1 MVGEALPFSRQRSR
15 PGILATS
22 IALVILLTLTAG
34 SALAQESRGSVTG
47 RVVDSSGGVLPGVA
61 VSVVNNGTNAA
72 TNVVTTEAGT
82 YTALYLLPGT
92 YTVTATLTGFKT
104 VKQGDI
110 IVRVGDRVVIDL
122 TMAPGGVEEQVLV
135 TAQSP
140 VLETGTATMGQVID
154 AKLISEIPLGDG
166 TAYGLTRLIPGATF
180 ERSYALQRPMDND
193 NLRGMT
199 VTGTISSEFSIDG
212 SSNVVSQA
220 RAGIQPPAEAIQEFK
235 VETAAYDAQVGH
247 TGAGSVNLALK
258 SGTNRL
264 SLAGSFY
271 NRDESRSEDLFASK
285 RNNTGKTTRDYN
297 RFGATGSGPIIKN
310 KTFFM
315 ASFEKLQDDTEESF
329 TTSVPTEKMR
339 NGDFSELLGAGV
351 QIFNPF
357 SARLV
362 NGIVTREPFTGNII
376 PREMLNPIALNV
388 LKYYPM
394 PNLPGTAD
402 LQSNLFVDQPWTYA
416 YNFQMVRIDHQWSGG
431 QRTYGRWLRNFRR
444 EERFNYAGLQN
455 GINIS
460 QGGTDRFN
468 RNFAFG
474 HTAVLT
480 PSTVLDVKASWLRF
494 NDDLKPHELIDPAI
508 LGFPAS
514 TLSLFGGYQFIPR
527 FTIEGGPAAGGTV
540 ATLGA
545 QQSGF
550 NTGRTQP
557 FYNVQFAPTLTWTKG
572 EHTIRV
578 GYDWRQLRQV
588 EVNQGWRGGAFGF
601 DSGFTRSAS
610 NATGRYGHGIAAF
623 LLGLP
628 TTSSFIELRP
638 EQDFA
643 VVSHG
648 FFAHDDWRVSDR
660 LTLNIGLRY
669 DLELGMTEAEN
680 RAVRAFDLTSPSPI
694 QAQARA
700 AYAALAPAGVPISAT
715 DFGNKLIGGYE
726 YLSDT
731 KSRMWTADK
740 NNFQPRLGFTY
751 RLTEPMIVRGGIG
764 LFAAPFQVSGVP
776 GLANPIN
783 QFGYSRNT
791 LFPITADNGL
801 TFQANLTNPLPSG
814 TLLQPVGS
822 SLGLSANLGGSPGTV
837 FLDQRDN
844 PQYWRYSIGVER
856 QLSPSLLAEVSY
868 LGQKG
873 QNLPIV
879 LPLNYVPEQFRTQ
892 SVIRDPSAEAFLTA
906 TVANPF
912 QGLFPDNPGVNG
924 ATIARRRLLLQSPH
938 FDALNIERYVGSN
951 TYHGLVFRAD
961 KRFTSGF
968 MLMTSYTWSHMR
980 EKAAPLNPWEPLED
994 RIATVDRPHRVT
1006 LATVAELPFGRNKRF
1021 GADWN
1026 SLVDSVLG
1034 GWQFTARYER
1044 QSGQPL
1050 TMGNL
1055 YFDQGCGDPKDV
1067 LKSRWDKDASG
1078 QIYGV
1083 DLPSFDTS
1091 CFYTLNGQPFR
1102 NTAGQPVTFG
1112 ATEISLGAANLR
1124 RFPSTLEGVRFM
1136 KHHILDIGFSKNFA
1150 LGGRAR
1156 MQIRLEALN
1165 VTNYTLFGVGNVT
1178 LAPTNAAFGKVSNL
1192 DTSTVMKPRDV
1203 QLGVRFWF

>member
-1 MVGEALPFSRQRSR
+1 MIGEGLPSPRQRR
-15 PGILATS
+15 CHAMFAVFAILFSLAAS
-22 IALVILLTLTAG
+22 P
-34 SALAQESRGSVTG
+34 ALAQDRGAVTG
-47 RVVDSSGGVLPGVA
+47 RVVDSSGGVLPGVS
-61 VSVVNNGTNAA
+61 VSVVNTATNAA
-72 TNVVTTEAGT
+72 SNVVTNESGN
-82 YTALYLLPGT
+82 YTALYLIPGT
-92 YTVTATLTGFKT
+92 YTVTATLTGFKS

-110 IVRVGDRVVIDL
+110 IVRVGDRIVIDL
-122 TMAPGGVEEQVLV
+122 TMAPGGVEEQIVVNAL
-135 TAQSP
+135 SP

-235 VETAAYDAQVGH
+235 VNTAAYDGQIGH
-247 TGAGSVNLALK
+247 TGAGSVDLALK
-258 SGTNRL
+258 SGTNRF

-271 NRDESRSEDLFASK
+271 NRDDSRSEDLFASI
-285 RNNTGKTTRDYN
+285 RNNTGKTIRDYN
-297 RFGATGSGPIIKN
+297 RYGATGSGPIFKN

-315 ASFEKLQDDTEESF
+315 ASFEKLQDDTEESL

-339 NGDFSELLGAGV
+339 NGDFSELLAVGV
-351 QIFNPF
+351 QIFDPLTAT
-357 SARLV
+357 SSGGV
-362 NGIVTREPFTGNII
+362 VTRQAFNGNII
-376 PREMLNPIALNV
+376 QRERLNPIALNL
-388 LKYYPM
+388 LKYYPL
-394 PNLPGTAD
+394 PNVPGNAD
-402 LQSNLFVDQPWTYA
+402 LQNNYFVDQPWTYG
-416 YNFQMVRIDHQWSGG
+416 YNFQMVRVDHQWNGN

-444 EERFNYAGLQN
+444 EERFNFAGLQN
-455 GINIS
+455 GVNIT

-468 RNFAFG
+468 LNFAFG

-480 PSTVLDVKASWLRF
+480 PSMVLDVKGSWLRF

-527 FTIEGGPAAGGTV
+527 FTIEGAPAAGGTV

-550 NTGRTQP
+550 NTGRAQP

-572 EHTIRV
+572 EHSIKM

-588 EVNQGWRGGAFGF
+588 EVNEGWRGGAFGF
-601 DSGFTRSAS
+601 DGTFTRSAS
-610 NATGRYGHGIAAF
+610 NGTSRYGQGIAAF

-628 TTSSFIELRP
+628 TNSSFIELRP
-638 EQDFA
+638 EQDFS
-643 VVSHG
+643 VISHG
-648 FFAHDDWRVSDR
+648 FFVHDDWRVTDR
-660 LTLNIGLRY
+660 LTLNLGIRY
-669 DLELGMTEAEN
+669 DLEQGMTEAEN
-680 RAVRAFDLTSPSPI
+680 RAVRAFDLASASPI
-694 QAQARA
+694 QAQARN
-700 AYAALAPAGVPISAT
+700 AYATLAPAGVPLTAT
-715 DFGNKLIGGYE
+715 EFGNSLIGGYS

-731 KSRMWTADK
+731 AKRMWTADK
-740 NNFQPRLGFTY
+740 NNFQPRFGFTY
-751 RLTEPMIVRGGIG
+751 RINEPMVLRGGVG
-764 LFAAPFQVSGVP
+764 LFVAPFQVTGVP
-776 GLANPIN
+776 GLSNPIN
-783 QFGYSRNT
+783 QFGYARNT
-791 LFPITADNGL
+791 LFPITSDNGL

-814 TLLQPVGS
+814 VLLQPVGS

-844 PQYWRYSIGVER
+844 PQYWRYSIGLER
-856 QLSPSLLAEVSY
+856 QLPWALLVEVSY

-879 LPLNYVPEQFRTQ
+879 QPLNYVPQAYRTQ
-892 SVIRDPSAEAFLTA
+892 SVIRDTAAETFLTA

-924 ATIARRRLLLQSPH
+924 ATIARRRLLLQRPQ
-938 FDALNIERYVGSN
+938 FDTLNMETYAGSN

-961 KRFTSGF
+961 KRFQDGF
-968 MLMTSYTWSHMR
+968 MVMTSYTFSHMR

-994 RIATVDRPHRVT
+994 RIAAVDRPHRVT
-1006 LATVAELPFGRNKRF
+1006 LATVAELPFGRGKKW
-1021 GADWN
+1021 GTDWN
-1026 SLVDSVLG
+1026 KALDAVIG
-1034 GWQFTARYER
+1034 GWQFTARYEM

-1055 YFDQGCGDPKDV
+1055 YFDQGCGNPKDV
-1067 LKSRWDKDASG
+1067 LQTRWDKDSSG

-1083 DLPSFDTS
+1083 DLPAFDTS
-1091 CFYTLNGQPFR
+1091 CFYTLNGQAFR
-1102 NTAGQPVTFG
+1102 NAAGQVVTFQS
-1112 ATEISLGAANLR
+1112 TDIQLGAANIR
-1124 RFPSTLEGVRFM
+1124 TFPSTLDNVRFM
-1136 KHHILDIGFSKNFA
+1136 HHQLLDIGISKNFA

-1156 MQIRLEALN
+1156 MQIRIEALN
-1165 VTNYTLFGVGNVT
+1165 ATNYTLFGAGNVT
-1178 LAPTNAAFGKVSNL
+1178 LAPTNSAFGRITNL
-1192 DTSTVMKPRDV
+1192 DTSTVMKPRDI